1 MATFA
6 YLRVSRRDQ
15 TVENQRLEIE
25 KAGYKVDYWYAD
37 EGVSGS
43 SAAAQRPQ
51 FQELLKQI
59 RDGEQLVVSRIDRLG
74 RDAQDALVTLKALAR
89 RKVGVIVL
97 QLGKVDLTSPPGK
110 MLVTMLAAVAE
121 MERDLLIE
129 RTAAGLERAKAEGKV
144 LGRPARLSPKDRK
157 AVIELRH
164 GGMSI
169 SGLSRHFGVSRQT
182 ISRVLDAAAGSPAPQ
197 EAAAAPAPQPAV
209 DAAPKARKRASKAT
223 EKPVAAPDVKL
234 RAALEKKGQRRLPA
248 V

>member
-25 KAGYKVDYWYAD
+25 KAGYAVDYWFAD

-43 SAAAQRPQ
+43 CAAAQRPQ
-51 FQELLKQI
+51 FQAMLGQI

-74 RDAQDALVTLKALAR
+74 RDAQDALATIKALAK
-89 RKVGVIVL
+89 RKVGVVVL
-97 QLGKVDLTSPPGK
+97 QLGKVDLASAPGK

-121 MERDLLIE
+121 MEKDLLIE
-129 RTAAGLERAKAEGKV
+129 RTHAGLERAKSQGKI
-144 LGRPARLSPKDRK
+144 LGRPARIAPKDRQQ
-157 AVIELRH
+157 VIELRH

-182 ISRVLDAAAGSPAPQ
+182 ISRVLGAVEDGSTPK
-197 EAAAAPAPQPAV
+197 EAAAVPAAQPMT
-209 DAAPKARKRASKAT
+209 DPAPKARHGSKKATRKRA
-223 EKPVAAPDVKL
+223 
-234 RAALEKKGQRRLPA
+234 AALPMWPVPTLPTDQP
-248 V
+248 